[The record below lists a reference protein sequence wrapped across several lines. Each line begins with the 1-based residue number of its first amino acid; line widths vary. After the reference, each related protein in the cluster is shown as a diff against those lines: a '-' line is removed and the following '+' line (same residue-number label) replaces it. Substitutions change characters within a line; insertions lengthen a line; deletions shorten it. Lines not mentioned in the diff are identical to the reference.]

1 MTVGATGE
9 VLSVSATQ
17 SRFTPVEVARL
28 LASRR
33 AENAPRG
40 SHGLLLSEATD
51 PANKDAFTVP
61 MPITDFASQRL
72 RREQD
77 AYQGRW
83 GEDAMH
89 DTLWRVQMKD

>member
-1 MTVGATGE
+1 MTIGPDGE
-9 VLSVSATQ
+9 VLSVSTTQ
-17 SRFTPVEVARL
+17 SRFTPIEVARL

-40 SHGLLLSEATD
+40 GHGILLTEATD

-61 MPITDFASQRL
+61 LPITDFAAKAL

-77 AYQGRW
+77 AYEKRW
-83 GEDAMH
+83 GKDAMH

>member
-1 MTVGATGE
+1 M
-9 VLSVSATQ
+9 SVTE
-17 SRFTPVEVARL
+17 SRFTPREVARL

-40 SHGLLLSEATD
+40 SHGVLLSEATD

-61 MPITDFASQRL
+61 LPLTDFAGKAL

-77 AYQGRW
+77 AYEKRW
-83 GEDAMH
+83 GKDAMH
-89 DTLWRVQMKD
+89 DTLWRVEMKG